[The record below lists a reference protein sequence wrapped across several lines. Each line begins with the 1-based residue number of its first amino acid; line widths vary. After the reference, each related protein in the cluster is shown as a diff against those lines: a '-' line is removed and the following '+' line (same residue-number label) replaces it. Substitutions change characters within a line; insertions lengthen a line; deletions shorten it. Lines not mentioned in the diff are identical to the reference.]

1 MTTENSAAKIAEL
14 AVLASGTP
22 STVAMSGG
30 REFILHPPG
39 YIAKE
44 VPQLAQDVA
53 PPRMQWTKQTV
64 SLQNEMS
71 LTAYLNRFKNP
82 DSVIFADITRDTIVG
97 MIDYHHE
104 ADPDAKFDV
113 KADLVQHRAVL
124 TLPRSIEWQTW
135 IKNDEEEMSQLDF
148 VSFLEDNAPD
158 VVDPDGAGLLEL
170 VRDLEGTRN
179 VKWGSTIRAGSV
191 DNMEFTKESG
201 AQTKGKVALPLQI
214 GLSIPVYFG
223 DDNVEIRAMLRRRI
237 GSEGQLTLWYKL
249 LRPENVR
256 QNRFQEIVQRIETDT
271 DHLTTVYGTAS

>member
-1 MTTENSAAKIAEL
+1 MTTENSAAKIAQLGVE
-14 AVLASGTP
+14 AAGKPVIA
-22 STVAMSGG
+22 TVADS
-30 REFILHPPG
+30 REFILHPPSWV
-39 YIAKE
+39 AKE
-44 VPQLAQDVA
+44 VPQLLQDIK
-53 PPRMQWTKQTV
+53 PPLRQWTSQTV

-97 MIDYHHE
+97 LIDYHHA
-104 ADPDAKFDV
+104 ADPDATYKV
-113 KADLVQHRAVL
+113 KADLAQHRAIL
-124 TLPRSIEWQTW
+124 TLPRSIEWKTW
-135 IKNDEEEMSQLDF
+135 VDNDENEMSQLDF

-201 AQTKGKVALPLQI
+201 AQTKGKVALPLSI

-223 DDNVEIRAMLRRRI
+223 DENVEIRAMLRRKI
-237 GSEGQLTLWYKL
+237 DSEGQLTLWYKL

-256 QNRFQEIVQRIETDT
+256 QTRFQEIVTRIEIET